1 MNSLSLHRRRMH
13 RFQRRST
20 TIIEVVVAIVI
31 LSVALPSLMMA
42 FAEASVQSIGPYR
55 QSIGSF
61 LAIERMEEI
70 VARRYRG
77 TDGYDAITT
86 GNFGSESSLSGFPGY
101 ARDVAV
107 AFVDGNLNIVG
118 SDQGYKR
125 VTVTVSW
132 DNGAGNIDVEH
143 IFADF

>member
-1 MNSLSLHRRRMH
+1 MNAMH
-13 RFQRRST
+13 SYRKTASRFHRRST

-42 FAEASVQSIGPYR
+42 FADASVQSIGPYR
-55 QSIGSF
+55 RSIGSY

-70 VARRYRG
+70 IARRYRG

-86 GNFGSESSLSGFPGY
+86 GNFGSEASINGFSGY
-101 ARDVAV
+101 ARDVAIN
-107 AFVDGNLNIVG
+107 FVDGDLNSVG
-118 SDQGYKR
+118 SDEGFKR
-125 VTVTVSW
+125 VTVSVSW
-132 DNGAGNIDVEH
+132 DGGAGDIDVEH